1 MSGTQPTDYQVRVG
15 TYKGR
20 LWQLKGLTANC
31 WCYPSGVC
39 LALFDKP
46 AKDAPGGDNLTG
58 YELSRHQF
66 NTADFDL
73 DKPVDFS
80 GGEDLA

>member
-1 MSGTQPTDYQVRVG
+1 MSGSQPTDYQVRVG

-20 LWQLKGLTANC
+20 VHQLKGLTANC
-31 WCYPSGVC
+31 WCYPTGVC
-39 LALFDKP
+39 LALFDRQ
-46 AKDAPGGDNLTG
+46 DSG
-58 YELSRHQF
+58 YADTRHQF

-73 DKPVDFS
+73 DVPVDFS